1 MQFPFPKYILLSS
14 PFQISIKLNIDL
26 FILKESF
33 RKEEIIYMYSDGNRL
48 FSTLLVATLKIIM
61 LGQTAGTSLN
71 QFLQGIKKSF
81 RKEDLICRKTHLE
94 YLYQQK
100 QSKFWISYWIFNIL
114 LEIFIF
120 LSLWIKMQ
128 NNAILLWIPTKS
140 VSNPTMIALETEWNF
155 LELSQFDGNSC
166 MPHQAGDPTKSP
178 SKIVYTSIWYQKSN

>member
-33 RKEEIIYMYSDGNRL
+33 RKEEIIYICSDGNRL

-61 LGQTAGTSLN
+61 LGQTAGASLN
-71 QFLQGIKKSF
+71 QFLQGIKKSL

-140 VSNPTMIALETEWNF
+140 VSNPTMIASETEWNF

-166 MPHQAGDPTKSP
+166 MPHQAGVTQHKKSFKKYINLV
-178 SKIVYTSIWYQKSN
+178 SKK